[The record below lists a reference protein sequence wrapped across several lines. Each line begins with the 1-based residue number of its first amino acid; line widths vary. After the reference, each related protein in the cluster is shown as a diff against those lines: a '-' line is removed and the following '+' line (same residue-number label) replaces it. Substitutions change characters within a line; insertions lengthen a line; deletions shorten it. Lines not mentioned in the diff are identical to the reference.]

1 MYQYLILNYRSALAG
16 EQGILNR
23 ARMKLLAVILILFI
37 FQRIISLFLLL
48 GQAEGFY
55 IWRSALLLLFLT
67 ALLIFLF
74 CGFSWRLLG
83 HAYIWIV
90 SILIWSAIVT
100 LRQGVNLV
108 TLQYIL
114 IIISVAYYIL
124 GTRWGLIY
132 SLANIVPVT
141 AMVFLAP
148 YTGIDLMQA
157 DLNLNMRAFNFLF
170 VYNFFSLLFVHYFFF
185 DAFKKT
191 NQRERQLSLSL
202 KQSLKDAQDLAS
214 AKTNFL
220 STMSHELR
228 TPLNAV
234 AGMAELLAMSDL
246 KPADREN
253 LEVLRFSAQNL
264 MFIIN
269 DILDFNKIDAD
280 KVVLKNDGFRLDLL
294 LKNIYRSFA
303 AETQAKNIGF
313 DLQCDPGLEN
323 VKLLGDKDRLS
334 QILFNIVGNA
344 VKFTIQGSVAVQAA
358 ISERD
363 REKLTVLFIVRDTG
377 IGISPEE
384 QHQILDPF
392 VQKNSKSNRQFY
404 GTGLGLTI
412 ASRLISLKGGVLKIS
427 SSEGHGAELS
437 FELAFKM
444 ITSADSGGDF
454 KSLPSEKDI
463 SSLRVLA
470 AEDNAVNIM
479 VIKKLLNKWN
489 IQPVIARNGR
499 EALDAVISNDYDLVL
514 MDINMPLMDG
524 FEAAQMIR
532 NLPDKAKASI
542 PIIALTAS
550 VDFSS
555 SQQSG
560 CEYINDYILKPFSAA
575 LLKEKLDQLMGAH

>member
-1 MYQYLILNYRSALAG
+1 
-16 EQGILNR
+16 
-23 ARMKLLAVILILFI
+23 MKLLTLILILFI
-37 FQRIISLFLLL
+37 LQRIISLFLLI
-48 GQAEGFY
+48 GQAENFY
-55 IWRSALLLLFLT
+55 IWRSALLLFFLT
-67 ALLIFLF
+67 ASLILLL
-74 CGFSWRLLG
+74 CGVSWRLLG

-141 AMVFLAP
+141 AMVFLAD
-148 YTGIDLMQA
+148 YTGIDLMKA
-157 DLNLNMRAFNFLF
+157 DLNLNMKAFKFLF

-185 DAFKKT
+185 NAFKKT
-191 NQRERQLSLSL
+191 NQREHQLSLSL

-234 AGMAELLAMSDL
+234 AGMAEILSMSDL
-246 KPADREN
+246 KPAEKEN
-253 LEVLRFSAQNL
+253 LEVLRFSVQNL

-280 KVVLKNDGFRLDLL
+280 KAVLKNNPFRLDLL
-294 LKNIYRSFA
+294 LGNIYRSFA
-303 AETQAKNIGF
+303 AETQAKKLEFNF
-313 DLQCDPGLEN
+313 KYDPGLEN
-323 VKLLGDKDRLS
+323 INLLGDKDRLS

-344 VKFTIQGSVAVQAA
+344 IKFATQGSVEMEAV
-358 ISERD
+358 ISQRD
-363 REKLTVLFIVRDTG
+363 QQKLAVLFIVKDTG

-384 QHQILDPF
+384 QHQILYPY
-392 VQKNSKSNRQFY
+392 VQKSSKSKRQFY

-427 SSEGHGAELS
+427 SSEGRGAELS
-437 FELAFKM
+437 FELVFK
-444 ITSADSGGDF
+444 IIKSGDGSAF

-470 AEDNAVNIM
+470 AEDNEVNII

-489 IQPVIARNGR
+489 IQPVIARNGK
-499 EALDAVISNDYDLVL
+499 EALDAVISNDYDVVL

-524 FEAAQMIR
+524 FEAAKSIR
-532 NLPDKAKASI
+532 NLSDKAKASI

-555 SQQSG
+555 GQQPG
-560 CEYINDYILKPFSAA
+560 CDYMDDCILKPFSAA
-575 LLKEKLDQLMGAH
+575 LLKEKLDKLKTMD